1 MSEVHGIVREIG
13 IDAGHR
19 VPLHGSKCKNPH
31 GHRYL
36 IEAHCTG
43 PLQAESEQEGMVIDF
58 GFVKEEMMEV
68 IDEFCDH
75 GQILQVTDPYV
86 KRFAPKIDLRE
97 AKQQVKT
104 AGYYSY
110 KGCLADAEELPVK
123 LYLVPFAPTAEN
135 LARHWF
141 QRLAPRVEERSNGL
155 GRLARIVVHETPN
168 CRAYYPL

>member
-19 VPLHGSKCKNPH
+19 VPMHASKCKHPH

-43 PLQAESEQEGMVIDF
+43 QLQEGNEQEGMVIDF
-58 GFVKEEMMEV
+58 GFLKEEMMEI
-68 IDEFCDH
+68 IDEYCDH
-75 GQILQVTDPYV
+75 GQILQVNDPYV

-97 AKQQVKT
+97 AVRQVRSC
-104 AGYYSY
+104 GFYSY
-110 KGCLADAEELPVK
+110 KGRLAEAEELPVK
-123 LYLVPFAPTAEN
+123 LYLVAFAPTAEN

-141 QRLAPRVEERSNGL
+141 QRLAPRVDERTEGK
-155 GRLARIVVHETPN
+155 GHLARIVVHETPN